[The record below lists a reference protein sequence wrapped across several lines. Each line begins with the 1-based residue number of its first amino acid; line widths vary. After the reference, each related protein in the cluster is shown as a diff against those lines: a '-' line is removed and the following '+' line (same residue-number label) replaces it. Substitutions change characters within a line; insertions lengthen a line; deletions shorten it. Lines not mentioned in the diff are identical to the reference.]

1 MARKAFKEEG
11 PLLDLPTAAL
21 ILGVSRK
28 RVFELWHR
36 STFRQFVVLGR
47 FMVRLVEVELRLD
60 STTDAKGGVTS
71 GYVGKARNGDK
82 LASLNGTGSVAASLT
97 GQRNVKRK

>member
-1 MARKAFKEEG
+1 
-11 PLLDLPTAAL
+11 
-21 ILGVSRK
+21 
-28 RVFELWHR
+28 
-36 STFRQFVVLGR
+36 
-47 FMVRLVEVELRLD
+47 MVRLVEVELRLD